1 LISHFDTIQLRD
13 EQINEIVDYIR
24 THEQQEQEFI
34 KKSQR
39 LTNERLNLAQERISK
54 LIDMHIDGKI
64 DADTY
69 HFKLEEYKREQQKL
83 TLELKSYSGG
93 SKEEVIAAQEVLELI
108 QESKELFMS
117 PNLDEKQQL
126 LRCFY
131 SNLELDREKL
141 HVELREPFK
150 TIATVQDQH
159 IWRG

>member
-1 LISHFDTIQLRD
+1 MIQLS
-13 EQINEIVDYIR
+13 EQQIDEIVDYIR

-39 LTNERLNLAQERISK
+39 LINERLNLTQERISK

-64 DADTY
+64 DSDTY

-83 TLELKSYSGG
+83 TLELKSYHGG
-93 SKEEVIAAQEVLELI
+93 SKEEVIAAQEVLELVK
-108 QESKELFMS
+108 ESKELFMS
-117 PNLDEKQQL
+117 SNLDEKQQL

-131 SNLELDREKL
+131 SNLELDHEKL

-159 IWRG
+159 IWRS